1 MALSGILARNL
12 KYLGL
17 VRFESYFGH
26 TAYAHL
32 FVTDAMREH
41 LVKEWDL
48 QYILTSLFLY
58 KLT

>member
-1 MALSGILARNL
+1 MALSGILVRNL

-48 QYILTSLFLY
+48 QYVLTSLFL
-58 KLT
+58 